1 MTYNSGLTNNQ
12 LRETPVQITEADKLI
27 LAELRVISF
36 LLTVGLNVNEDI
48 DKLRDDI
55 LDDL

>member
-12 LRETPVQITEADKLI
+12 LREKPVEITDADKLI

-36 LLTVGLNVNEDI
+36 LLSVGLTVSDDI
-48 DKLRDDI
+48 DKLRDEI
-55 LDDL
+55 LEDL